1 MDTIEP
7 FIDECIT
14 IDGNLKV
21 TGDIIVGTNTVQII
35 GSTNEIQITAVG
47 SDEQTSINNQF
58 LEITD
63 TVTND
68 LAKILATSFSV
79 SVPTATESIM
89 TPGKVDLLDTGTPT
103 VQLDCATGIAVK
115 NNLSVT
121 LDDGDI
127 MWNAPSTPDFTPTL
141 CINSGT
147 SQLELTNPANS
158 AVGGL
163 NINVSTIDIQGNT
176 CVNSTLDVT
185 GATCIT
191 NNLEATGIV
200 LGGRIDTDEKLS
212 VSPTEAE
219 LSPGGAWATTT
230 PILIQRIGSAVF
242 ISLDA
247 CYVNGPNMNTAL
259 ILFLDMTDPKYDP
272 FFKPTGITTGIVR
285 ASEHIRGVTTVPFTI
300 LTPASVFGPFL
311 VRGFYI
317 SNNFLGFDV
326 GDFIVIN
333 SFYVI

>member
-1 MDTIEP
+1 MSNATNGLNIDRRFTTLHLLGGFNCDESPLRPDLLVEGGVGIKKDLCVLGIIIGNLVGIVTGNIFADTVLTEQLCVTDTVKVDTIEP

-147 SQLELTNPANS
+147 SQLELTNPAN
-158 AVGGL
+158 
-163 NINVSTIDIQGNT
+163 
-176 CVNSTLDVT
+176 
-185 GATCIT
+185 
-191 NNLEATGIV
+191 
-200 LGGRIDTDEKLS
+200 
-212 VSPTEAE
+212 
-219 LSPGGAWATTT
+219 
-230 PILIQRIGSAVF
+230 
-242 ISLDA
+242 
-247 CYVNGPNMNTAL
+247 
-259 ILFLDMTDPKYDP
+259 
-272 FFKPTGITTGIVR
+272 
-285 ASEHIRGVTTVPFTI
+285 
-300 LTPASVFGPFL
+300 
-311 VRGFYI
+311 
-317 SNNFLGFDV
+317 
-326 GDFIVIN
+326 
-333 SFYVI
+333 